1 MLSCKEVCCIVSE
14 SQDKTLPWHKR
25 LRVNFH
31 LFMCKACQ
39 QLARQ
44 MQLLRSVGRQY
55 EENDDET
62 LPTDQVT
69 LSKEASNRIM
79 TRLRQ
84 AEHHSTDQ

>member
-1 MLSCKEVCCIVSE
+1 MLSCKQVCCIVSE

-44 MQLLRSVGRQY
+44 MQLLRTVGHQY
-55 EENDDET
+55 GENEDET
-62 LPTDQVT
+62 LSTDQVT
-69 LSKEASNRIM
+69 LSKEASSRILS
-79 TRLRQ
+79 RLRQ
-84 AEHHSTDQ
+84 AEHHSADH